1 MPRTI
6 VFDVNETLLD
16 LRALEAPFEAV
27 FGDPEARTAWF
38 RTLLHQAMV
47 TTITGPYVDFS
58 ALGRQSLA
66 VVADERGHGLTD
78 EEAATILGAM
88 RELPPHEDVEDAL
101 AYLHDAGLQLVALS
115 NGVPDVLH
123 DQLDHAGLADAFAH
137 IISVDAAGRLKP
149 APEPYETVARELGV
163 ETSDL
168 RMVAAHAWD
177 TTGAQRAGCAAAF
190 VARPGKRLAPS
201 DPVPDVVGG
210 DLRDVARQ
218 IVAVET
224 R

>member
-1 MPRTI
+1 MPRTL

-16 LRALEAPFEAV
+16 LRALAAPFEAV
-27 FGDPEARTAWF
+27 FGDSSVRTSWF

-123 DQLDHAGLADAFAH
+123 DQLDHAGIADAFAH

-201 DPVPDVVGG
+201 DPVPDVVGE

>member
-1 MPRTI
+1 MPRTL

-16 LRALEAPFEAV
+16 LRALAAPFEAV
-27 FGDPEARTAWF
+27 FGDSSVRTSWF

-123 DQLDHAGLADAFAH
+123 DQLDHAGIADAFAH
-137 IISVDAAGRLKP
+137 IFSVDAAGRLKP

>member
-1 MPRTI
+1 MPRTL

-16 LRALEAPFEAV
+16 LRALAAPFEAV
-27 FGDPEARTAWF
+27 FGDSSVRTSWF

-123 DQLDHAGLADAFAH
+123 DQLDHAGIADAFVH